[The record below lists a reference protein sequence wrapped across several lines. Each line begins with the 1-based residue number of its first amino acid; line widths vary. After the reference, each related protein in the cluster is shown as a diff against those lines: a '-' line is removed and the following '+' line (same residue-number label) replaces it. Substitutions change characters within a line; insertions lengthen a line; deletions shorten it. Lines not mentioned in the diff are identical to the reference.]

1 VIIERMS
8 RTAVACA
15 LALLLS
21 ASAGSA
27 VAQSGYEAAK
37 QEGKLVWYT
46 TFIVP
51 QAAQPIAD
59 AFMKKYPGIDVAL
72 TRADSIPTALK
83 ILAEGQAG
91 RVQADI
97 ADGIETAPPLLKANL
112 LQGYAPNGTQAY
124 PAEMKD
130 PNGLW
135 HAVALYFLTPGINTN
150 LVPKGTEPRTLEALL
165 DPKWQGKMAWSLAS
179 GTGGS
184 AFVGAVLASLGEDR
198 GMAYLRQ
205 LQKQKIIGVGIT
217 ARAIVDQVING
228 EYPIALEIFNH
239 HTVISANQ
247 GAPVTW
253 VPLEPILGIMA
264 VASVVKN
271 APHPAAA
278 RLFMDFLISEECQ
291 QILARA
297 DYLPAMPSV
306 PAKTP
311 SLKPEGGGFK
321 ALFMSPQVMADNS
334 EKWTRLRK
342 DLFD

>member
-1 VIIERMS
+1 
-8 RTAVACA
+8 
-15 LALLLS
+15 
-21 ASAGSA
+21 
-27 VAQSGYEAAK
+27 
-37 QEGKLVWYT
+37 
-46 TFIVP
+46 
-51 QAAQPIAD
+51 
-59 AFMKKYPGIDVAL
+59 
-72 TRADSIPTALK
+72 
-83 ILAEGQAG
+83 
-91 RVQADI
+91 
-97 ADGIETAPPLLKANL
+97 
-112 LQGYAPNGTQAY
+112 
-124 PAEMKD
+124 
-130 PNGLW
+130 
-135 HAVALYFLTPGINTN
+135 
-150 LVPKGTEPRTLEALL
+150 
-165 DPKWQGKMAWSLAS
+165 
-179 GTGGS
+179 
-184 AFVGAVLASLGEDR
+184 
-198 GMAYLRQ
+198 